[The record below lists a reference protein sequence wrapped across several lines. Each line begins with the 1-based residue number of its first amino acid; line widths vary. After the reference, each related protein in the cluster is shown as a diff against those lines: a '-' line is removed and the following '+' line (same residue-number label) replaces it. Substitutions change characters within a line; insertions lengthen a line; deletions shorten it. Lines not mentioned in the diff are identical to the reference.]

1 MPSIY
6 ATAPPTTIL
15 ATSLPSPAPTIPP
28 VPIPTSQPVP
38 APTTVSLTLLACD
51 FDASL
56 CGFSNTG
63 NYEWTR
69 ISGSTPSS
77 NTGPSGDA
85 TSGSGSYVYV
95 EATWPNS
102 PNKGPFA
109 LTSPPFSA
117 CVGSVQFSYHMLGF
131 SMGVLELEEMTN
143 GIWTMIWS
151 KTGNQGDG
159 WRAATVTTSAFVS
172 QVRFVGTTGMSFSG
186 DMSID
191 DVTIFSGSGCIL
203 PSPVPSVTRPPTA
216 APSLPPSAMPSVI
229 PFTQPTLSMPPTAL
243 PTTPRPTPAMLLMCD
258 FDSSAAACGFHNSGD
273 YPWTLNSGSTYSSL
287 TGPSADHTTGSGN
300 YMYAEASA
308 PNFPNKGPFLL
319 TTPVFT
325 DCVGNASFFY
335 HMYGATIG
343 SLTLRETTDRLNW
356 ATLWTKAGNQGDNW
370 Q

>member
-151 KTGNQGDG
+151 KTGNQGNG

-172 QVRFVGTTGMSFSG
+172 QVRFVGTTGTSFSG

-203 PSPVPSVTRPPTA
+203 PSPAPTTNPTTPHPSTLVPTSFPTTA
-216 APSLPPSAMPSVI
+216 APSSETAPPTVSSMPSSAPTTSIPSAWPAIIQPTMIPTAMPLAI
-229 PFTQPTLSMPPTAL
+229 PTILPTAVPMMQPTLPPTASPMAGPTAHL
-243 PTTPRPTPAMLLMCD
+243 TETPSPVQTPMPTTESLAPTPSPTI
-258 FDSSAAACGFHNSGD
+258 SSK
-273 YPWTLNSGSTYSSL
+273 P
-287 TGPSADHTTGSGN
+287 TT
-300 YMYAEASA
+300 
-308 PNFPNKGPFLL
+308 
-319 TTPVFT
+319 
-325 DCVGNASFFY
+325 CVDW
-335 HMYGATIG
+335 
-343 SLTLRETTDRLNW
+343 LD
-356 ATLWTKAGNQGDNW
+356 
-370 Q
+370 